1 MRNLIVGLLA
11 ATALATSA
19 CGTSEPEAQNE
30 AAPAA
35 NAAAAAPADQKPIDL
50 RSPASGTT
58 SIVRIDCGSVDAAD
72 FTKVFSDRDVYPP
85 GHRHLASS
93 CYLVTHNGQRLLWDT
108 GLDAEL
114 KGTKKEIGNGL
125 TVSLKMTVPE
135 QLAVLGLKPAD
146 VNMVGISHNHA
157 DHVGQLPEF
166 VNKPLLV
173 GKPDFDEAAG
183 KEDDPFVAWRGSGKP
198 ITPLI
203 GDYDVFGDNNV
214 IALFLPGHTP
224 GHYGLLVKLKS
235 GPVLISGDT
244 VHAREA
250 SKLKAVPTFNTDRNQ
265 SLQSMERMEKIAKDT
280 GAKIVIQHDDRDIA
294 LLPPFPKAAE

>member
-1 MRNLIVGLLA
+1 MRKLVVGLLA
-11 ATALATSA
+11 AASFATSA
-19 CGTSEPEAQNE
+19 CGTAEPQAQNE
-30 AAPAA
+30 AATNAG
-35 NAAAAAPADQKPIDL
+35 AAAEQRPVDLLAPAT
-50 RSPASGTT
+50 GTT
-58 SIVRIDCGSVDAAD
+58 SIVRIDCGSVDVAN
-72 FTKVFSDRDVYPP
+72 FTKIFSDREAYPQ
-85 GHRHLASS
+85 GHRHLTNS
-93 CYLVTHNGQRLLWDT
+93 CYLVTHNGKRLLWDT
-108 GLDAEL
+108 GLSADL
-114 KGTKKEIGNGL
+114 KGKKQDFEGMVL
-125 TVSLKMTVPE
+125 SVEKTVPE
-135 QLAVLGLKPAD
+135 QLAVLGLKPDD
-146 VNMVGISHNHA
+146 VNVVGISHNHA

-166 VNKPLLV
+166 QNKPLLV
-173 GKPDFDEAAG
+173 GKPDFDGAAG
-183 KEDDPFVAWRGSGKP
+183 KKDDPFAAWRAPGRP
-198 ITPLI
+198 VTPLT

-250 SKLKAVPTFNTDRNQ
+250 SKLKAVPVFNTDRNQ

>member
-1 MRNLIVGLLA
+1 MPSYALLLA
-11 ATALATSA
+11 AAAFLVTGCTPSDSGA
-19 CGTSEPEAQNE
+19 ENE
-30 AAPAA
+30 AAPTT
-35 NAAAAAPADQKPIDL
+35 NAAAPAEEKPIDL
-50 RSPASGTT
+50 LSPASGTT

-72 FTKVFSDRDVYPP
+72 FSKVFSDRGAYPS
-85 GHRHLASS
+85 GHRHLANS

-114 KGTKKEIGNGL
+114 KDKREDIGNGL
-125 TVSLKMTVPE
+125 TVSVTKTVPE

-146 VNMVGISHNHA
+146 VNVVGISHNHA

-173 GKPDFDEAAG
+173 GKPDFDGAAG
-183 KEDDPFVAWRGSGKP
+183 KEDDPFAAWRGPGKP
-198 ITPLI
+198 ITPLV
-203 GDYDVFGDNNV
+203 GDYDVFGDGNV

-250 SKLKAVPTFNTDRNQ
+250 YRLKAVPTFNTDRNQ

-294 LLPPFPKAAE
+294 LLPPFPQAAE

>member
-19 CGTSEPEAQNE
+19 CGTSKPEAQNE
-30 AAPAA
+30 APPVA
-35 NAAAAAPADQKPIDL
+35 NAAAPASPDQKPIDL

-58 SIVRIDCGSVDAAD
+58 SIVRIDCGSIDAAD
-72 FTKVFSDRDVYPP
+72 FSKVFSDRNVYPP
-85 GHRHLASS
+85 GHRNLASS

-108 GLDAEL
+108 GLDAAL

-125 TVSLKMTVPE
+125 TVSMKMTVPE

-173 GKPDFDEAAG
+173 GKPDFDGAAG
-183 KEDDPFVAWRGSGKP
+183 KEDDPFVAWRGANKP
-198 ITPLI
+198 VTPLV
-203 GDYDVFGDNNV
+203 GDYDVFGDGNV

-250 SKLKAVPTFNTDRNQ
+250 YKLKAVPTFNTDRNQ

>member
-11 ATALATSA
+11 AASFATSA
-19 CGTSEPEAQNE
+19 CGTAEPQAQNE
-30 AAPAA
+30 ATANVSAPSEQR
-35 NAAAAAPADQKPIDL
+35 PVDL
-50 RSPASGTT
+50 LSPASGTT
-58 SIVRIDCGSVDAAD
+58 SIVRIDCGSVDVAN
-72 FTKVFSDRDVYPP
+72 FTKIFSDREAYPP
-85 GHRHLASS
+85 GHRHLTNS
-93 CYLVTHNGQRLLWDT
+93 CYLVTHNGRRLLWDT
-108 GLDAEL
+108 GLSADL
-114 KGTKKEIGNGL
+114 KGKKQDYEGMIL
-125 TVSLKMTVPE
+125 SLDRTVPE
-135 QLAVLGLKPAD
+135 QLAVLGLKPDD
-146 VNMVGISHNHA
+146 VDQIGISHNHA

-166 VNKPLLV
+166 ANKPLLV
-173 GKPDFDEAAG
+173 GKPDFDAAAG
-183 KEDDPFVAWRGSGKP
+183 KEDDPFAGWRAPGRP
-198 ITPLI
+198 VTPLT

-250 SKLKAVPTFNTDRNQ
+250 YKLQAVPTFNTDRNQ

-280 GAKIVIQHDDRDIA
+280 GAKIVIQHDDRDVA

>member
-1 MRNLIVGLLA
+1 MRKLVVGLLA
-11 ATALATSA
+11 AAAFATSA
-19 CGTSEPEAQNE
+19 CGTAEPQAQNE
-30 AAPAA
+30 AAT
-35 NAAAAAPADQKPIDL
+35 NASAPAEQRPVDL
-50 RSPASGTT
+50 LAPTTGTT
-58 SIVRIDCGSVDAAD
+58 SIVRIDCGSVDVAN
-72 FTKVFSDRDVYPP
+72 FTKIFSDREAYPQ
-85 GHRHLASS
+85 GHRHLTNS
-93 CYLVTHNGQRLLWDT
+93 CYLITHNGKRLLWDT
-108 GLDAEL
+108 GLSAEL
-114 KGTKKEIGNGL
+114 KGKKQDFEGMVL
-125 TVSLKMTVPE
+125 SVEKTVPE
-135 QLAVLGLKPAD
+135 QLAVLGLKPDD
-146 VNMVGISHNHA
+146 VNVVGISHNHA

-166 VNKPLLV
+166 ANKPLLV
-173 GKPDFDEAAG
+173 GKPDFDGAAG
-183 KEDDPFVAWRGSGKP
+183 KKDDPFAAWRAPGRP
-198 ITPLI
+198 VTPLT

-250 SKLKAVPTFNTDRNQ
+250 AQLKAVPVFNTDRNQ

>member
-1 MRNLIVGLLA
+1 MPRSAFLLA
-11 ATALATSA
+11 ATALLAAGCSRSNSTA
-19 CGTSEPEAQNE
+19 ENE
-30 AAPAA
+30 GAAAA
-35 NAAAAAPADQKPIDL
+35 NAAAPAQQKTIDL
-50 RSPASGTT
+50 LSPASGTT
-58 SIVRIDCGSVDAAD
+58 SIVRIDCGSVDVAD
-72 FTKVFSDRDVYPP
+72 FTKVFSDREVYPH

-93 CYLVTHNGQRLLWDT
+93 CYLITHNGQRLLWDT

-114 KGTKKEIGNGL
+114 KNKKQDIGNGL

-135 QLAVLGLKPAD
+135 QLAVLGLTPAD
-146 VNMVGISHNHA
+146 VNVVGISHNHA

-173 GKPDFDEAAG
+173 GKPDFEAAAG
-183 KEDDPFVAWRGSGKP
+183 KEDDPFAAWRAPDRP
-198 ITPLI
+198 ITPLV
-203 GDYDVFGDNNV
+203 GDHDVFGDGNV
-214 IALFLPGHTP
+214 VALFLPGHTP

-250 SKLKAVPTFNTDRNQ
+250 YKLKAVPTFNTDRNQ
-265 SLQSMERMEKIAKDT
+265 SLQSMKRMEKIAKDT

>member
-1 MRNLIVGLLA
+1 MPRYALLLTATVLA
-11 ATALATSA
+11 AACSPTNSA
-19 CGTSEPEAQNE
+19 AQNE
-30 AAPAA
+30 SSAAA
-35 NAAAAAPADQKPIDL
+35 NATAPAEQKPVDL
-50 RSPASGTT
+50 LSPASGTT
-58 SIVRIDCGSVDAAD
+58 SIVRIDCGSVDVAD
-72 FTKVFSDRDVYPP
+72 FTKVFSDREAYPH

-108 GLDAEL
+108 GLDAAL
-114 KGTKKEIGNGL
+114 KGKKQDIGDGL
-125 TVSLKMTVPE
+125 TVSVKMTVPE

-166 VNKPLLV
+166 VGKPLLV
-173 GKPDFDEAAG
+173 GKPDFDAAAG
-183 KEDDPFVAWRGSGKP
+183 KKDDPFVAWRAPGKP
-198 ITPLI
+198 ITPLV
-203 GDYDVFGDNNV
+203 GDYDVFGDGNV
-214 IALFLPGHTP
+214 LALFLPGHTP

-250 SKLKAVPTFNTDRNQ
+250 YKLQAVPTFNTDRNQ